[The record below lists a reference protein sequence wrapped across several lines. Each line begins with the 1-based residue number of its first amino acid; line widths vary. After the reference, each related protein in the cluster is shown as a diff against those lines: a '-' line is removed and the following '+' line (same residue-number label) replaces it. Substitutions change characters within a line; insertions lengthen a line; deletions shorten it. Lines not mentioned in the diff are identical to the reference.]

1 MKFYGIANTRGVGQT
16 IRLGEGLPDLLTLGH
31 REEVVLPV
39 FGVDARLRAFVSAH
53 PALEAG
59 GSEFFEP
66 ALLGN
71 TYFDVAEKISA
82 AVEAGE
88 IETVVFDPVLDVD
101 GAWADE
107 AFAQPAGDFCDHIL
121 TVRPV
126 VMDIARRQEGMSEEQ
141 LPSSE
146 AINKAYCRYM
156 WRMMA
161 YVHGPSRIYSELKQ
175 ILGLK
180 D

>member
-1 MKFYGIANTRGVGQT
+1 MEFYGITATCGAGPACH
-16 IRLGEGLPDLLTLGH
+16 LGEGMPKLLTLGH
-31 REEVVLPV
+31 QGKVLPV
-39 FGVDARLRAFVSAH
+39 FGVHAKLRAFADAHCALDTGSSA
-53 PALEAG
+53 
-59 GSEFFEP
+59 FFET
-66 ALLGN
+66 ALLGD
-71 TYFDVAEKISA
+71 TYFGVAEKISA
-82 AVEAGE
+82 AVEAGQ

-101 GAWADE
+101 GKWVSE
-107 AFAQPAGDFCDHIL
+107 AFEWPAENFCDEML
-121 TVRPV
+121 TFRPV
-126 VMDIARRQEGMSEEQ
+126 VMDIARRQEGIPEEQ

-146 AINKAYCRYM
+146 AINKAYCWYM